1 MRSSFQLSG
10 RVALVT
16 GAGRRLGRI
25 IALELA
31 RAGADL
37 LIHCHASVPD
47 ADALREE
54 IESLGRRARVVRADL
69 ADPAAIDRL
78 AHELSA
84 SPGRL
89 DLLVNSAA
97 LYERAPLEDLEPG
110 RWDELMAL
118 NLRAPAFLIR
128 ALKPMLEQS
137 AAGAVVNVVD
147 VAGIRPWAWH
157 LHYAVSKAALVS
169 ATKCLALELRPRV
182 RVNAVAPGTV
192 LPATFQ
198 SEEDLAAIAARTPTG
213 HLATPD
219 EVARAVLFL
228 ATAPAAMT
236 GEVLVVDGGR
246 FLNPA
251 G

>member
-1 MRSSFQLSG
+1 MQTDFPLAG
-10 RVALVT
+10 RLALVT
-16 GAGRRLGRI
+16 GAGRRLGRL

-37 LIHCHASVPD
+37 LVHCHASVSE
-47 ADALREE
+47 AESLRGE

-69 ADPAAIDRL
+69 AESESIDRL
-78 AHELSA
+78 AREVSA

-97 LYERAPLEDLEPG
+97 IYERAPLEELEPG

-118 NLRAPAFLIR
+118 NLRAPVLLTRAFR
-128 ALKPMLEQS
+128 SMLEQS
-137 AAGAVVNVVD
+137 PAGAVVNVVD

-169 ATKCLALELRPRV
+169 ATRCLALELRPRI

-192 LPATFQ
+192 LPAGFQ

-213 HLATPD
+213 HLAAPG
-219 EVARAVLFL
+219 EVAQAVLFL
-228 ATAPAAMT
+228 ATAPPALT

-246 FLNPA
+246 FLNPM